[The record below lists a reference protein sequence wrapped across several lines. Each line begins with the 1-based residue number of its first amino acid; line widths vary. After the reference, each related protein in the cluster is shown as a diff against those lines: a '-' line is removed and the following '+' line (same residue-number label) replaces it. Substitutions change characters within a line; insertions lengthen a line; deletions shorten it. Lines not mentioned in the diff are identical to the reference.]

1 MPEITLSQEN
11 NKEAILEE
19 FYIDGLTL
27 LCPLEESLSMG
38 QFVGKL
44 IKKELFTMPSKF
56 SELEGAKSELI
67 TLMSA
72 KTDKFSD
79 SDYEAYLIWKIWA
92 YKRSHFNQIISDKAK
107 VKALL
112 IPDQQAKEVYKAL
125 SKIETLTK
133 RLEACET
140 PDDLQWIKEELLALN
155 NRVFE
160 LSTSLLME
168 INKYK
173 EIDLIEPNHE
183 TKLIE
188 GDNENEVS

>member
-19 FYIDGLTL
+19 IYIDGLTL
-27 LCPLEESLSMG
+27 LCPLEESQSMG
-38 QFVGKL
+38 GYVGKL
-44 IKKELFTMPSKF
+44 IKKELFTMPTKF
-56 SELEGAKSELI
+56 SELQEAKLDLTI
-67 TLMSA
+67 LMSE
-72 KTDKFSD
+72 KTNKFSD
-79 SDYEAYLIWKIWA
+79 SDYEAYLVWKIWA

-125 SKIETLTK
+125 SKIEKIEK
-133 RLEACET
+133 RLTACET
-140 PDDLQWIKEELLALN
+140 PDDLEWIKEELLALN

-173 EIDLIEPNHE
+173 EINLIEPNDE

-188 GDNENEVS
+188 GDN

>member
-19 FYIDGLTL
+19 IYIDGLTL

-38 QFVGKL
+38 SFVGKL
-44 IKKELFTMPSKF
+44 IKKELFTMPTKF
-56 SELEGAKSELI
+56 SELQEAKSDLTI
-67 TLMSA
+67 LMSE
-72 KTDKFSD
+72 KTDKFSE
-79 SDYEAYLIWKIWA
+79 SDYEAYLVWKIWA
-92 YKRSHFNQIISDKAK
+92 YKRAHFNQIISDKAK

-125 SKIETLTK
+125 SKIEKIEK
-133 RLEACET
+133 RLTACQVPEE
-140 PDDLQWIKEELLALN
+140 LAWIKEELLALN

-168 INKYK
+168 MNKYK
-173 EIDLIEPNHE
+173 EIDLIEPNEE

-188 GDNENEVS
+188 GDNENA

>member
-1 MPEITLSQEN
+1 MPEITLSQKD

-27 LCPLEESLSMG
+27 LCPLEESQSMG
-38 QFVGKL
+38 GYVGKL
-44 IKKELFTMPSKF
+44 IKKELFTMPTNFSELQDAKSDLSILMSEKTNKF
-56 SELEGAKSELI
+56 SE
-67 TLMSA
+67 
-72 KTDKFSD
+72 
-79 SDYEAYLIWKIWA
+79 SDYETYLVWKIWQ
-92 YKRSHFNQIISDKAK
+92 YKRAHFSSIISDKAK

-125 SKIETLTK
+125 SKIEKLTK
-133 RLEACET
+133 RLEACQT
-140 PDDLQWIKEELLALN
+140 PDDLNWIKEELLALN

-173 EIDLIEPNHE
+173 EIDLIESNEE

>member
-1 MPEITLSQEN
+1 MVEIILSQEN

-19 FYIDGLTL
+19 IYLDGLTL
-27 LCPLEESLSMG
+27 LCPLQESLSMG

-44 IKKELFTMPSKF
+44 IKKELFTMPTKF
-56 SELEGAKSELI
+56 SELQEAKLDLTI
-67 TLMSA
+67 LMA
-72 KTDKFSD
+72 EKTDKFSD
-79 SDYEAYLIWKIWA
+79 SDYENYLVWKIWQ
-92 YKRSHFNQIISDKAK
+92 YKRSHFSSIISDKAK

-125 SKIETLTK
+125 SKIEKIEK
-133 RLEACET
+133 RLMACET
-140 PDDLQWIKEELLALN
+140 PKDYEWIREELLALN

-173 EIDLIEPNHE
+173 EINLIEPNEE

-188 GDNENEVS
+188 GDNENE